1 MHQCSFLDIQYFLL
15 CVGSYIRGF
24 CALSSQCDA
33 GLIANGKGILS
44 THYYLLKPV
53 LKLTESF
60 IGRLR
65 IYWRFLFRVN
75 SRKLKSLKGCDFA
88 KNVPESAAERVK

>member
-1 MHQCSFLDIQYFLL
+1 MWVVTFEDFVLL
-15 CVGSYIRGF
+15 Y
-24 CALSSQCDA
+24 CDA

-44 THYYLLKPV
+44 THRYLLKPV
-53 LKLTESF
+53 LKVTESF

-65 IYWRFLFRVN
+65 IYWRFLFTVN

-88 KNVPESAAERVK
+88 KNMPELLAERVK